1 MKPVTRKS
9 VMPLIAAGSL
19 TFASTLVLA
28 APGATVG
35 AGSSSSSTSP
45 IGGHNSNSGMMGS
58 ASNSGLSANGEMEA
72 ALETDMLREEEEAQF
87 SASQTSQDS
96 ANARV
101 LPGLEEPNTNTE
113 TDSQPAGETADRLP
127 NSRGDSVAE
136 TNSSPTP
143 STGDTGEADNAAP
156 SAPSTDDADRSPGF
170 FERLF
175 GGGESRPDSAEE
187 TTDTAQNSVAGA
199 DAPNA
204 PDSDR
209 EMPSGSSAPE
219 SDRAEKARESAE
231 DRVSS
236 AETPDKPSA
245 PSSDEVDRSPGIL
258 ERLFGGAEST
268 ADSADEAKDTAQ
280 NRVAGADA
288 PNAPDSDREM
298 PSGSSAPE
306 SDRAEKARESAED
319 RVSSAET
326 PDKPSAQSTPS
337 TAEVDRSPSL
347 FERLFGGVDSNK
359 DAEPVR
365 EAFGRLDVD
374 DDELISRQEAD
385 GSRQVNA
392 NFDALDADGS
402 GHLNREEFSKI
413 QSLASK

>member
-96 ANARV
+96 ANDKV

-127 NSRGDSVAE
+127 NSKGDSVAE
-136 TNSSPTP
+136 SNSSPTP

-175 GGGESRPDSAEE
+175 GGGESRPDSADE
-187 TTDTAQNSVAGA
+187 TT
-199 DAPNA
+199 
-204 PDSDR
+204 
-209 EMPSGSSAPE
+209 
-219 SDRAEKARESAE
+219 
-231 DRVSS
+231 
-236 AETPDKPSA
+236 
-245 PSSDEVDRSPGIL
+245 
-258 ERLFGGAEST
+258 
-268 ADSADEAKDTAQ
+268 DTAQ

-306 SDRAEKARESAED
+306 GDRAEKARESAED